1 MNKLLMATLLETE
14 YLRALSCG
22 RPKHGRC
29 DDFSLKHPKMLL
41 SQRAKIFSPFAA
53 LTGFEEAIDE
63 KVRPYVE
70 KRELNDEEQAALET
84 ALSRLHDLAK
94 NLRMAKE
101 NLAAATVTF
110 FVPCADENHEAY
122 GRGGSYERY
131 TGTVWKVDPIL
142 TKSLLIGDRTIEF
155 SELAEIVI
163 QEDP

>member
-1 MNKLLMATLLETE
+1 MDNE
-14 YLRALSCG
+14 YRRALSHG

-29 DDFSLKHPKMLL
+29 DDFSLKHPRMQM

-53 LTGFEEAIDE
+53 LKGFEEAIDE
-63 KVRPYVE
+63 KIRVYVE

-84 ALSRLHDLAK
+84 ALARLRELAA
-94 NLRMAKE
+94 NLRTAKE
-101 NLAAATVTF
+101 NQVTARVTWF
-110 FVPCADENHEAY
+110 IPCADENHEAY
-122 GRGGSYERY
+122 GRGGSYESY

-163 QEDP
+163 QEDS

>member
-1 MNKLLMATLLETE
+1 MEVE
-14 YLRALSCG
+14 YLRALSRG

-29 DDFSLKHPKMLL
+29 DDFSLRHPKMQL

-53 LTGFEEAIDE
+53 LKGFEEAIGE
-63 KVRPYVE
+63 KVRVYVE
-70 KRELNDEEQAALET
+70 KRELNDEEQEALET
-84 ALSRLHDLAK
+84 ALLRLHELTRSP
-94 NLRMAKE
+94 RMTKE
-101 NLAAATVTF
+101 NRVTATVTW

-122 GRGGSYERY
+122 GHGGSYERY

-163 QEDP
+163 QEDS

>member
-1 MNKLLMATLLETE
+1 LDNE
-14 YLRALSCG
+14 YRRALSRG

-53 LTGFEEAIDE
+53 LKGFEEAIDE
-63 KVRPYVE
+63 KIQVYAE
-70 KRELNDEEQAALET
+70 KRELNDEEQEALEAAL
-84 ALSRLHDLAK
+84 LRLHELTK

-101 NLAAATVTF
+101 NRVTATVTW

-122 GRGGSYERY
+122 GRGGTYERY

-163 QEDP
+163 QEGP

>member
-70 KRELNDEEQAALET
+70 KQELNDEEQAALET
-84 ALSRLHDLAK
+84 ALSRLHDLTK

-101 NLAAATVTF
+101 NLVAATVTF

>member
-84 ALSRLHDLAK
+84 ALSRLHDLTK

-101 NLAAATVTF
+101 NLAAAIVTF

-142 TKSLLIGDRTIEF
+142 TKSLFIGDRTIAF

-163 QEDP
+163 QEEP

>member
-1 MNKLLMATLLETE
+1 MEE
-14 YLRALSCG
+14 RYRSALSLG

-53 LTGFEEAIDE
+53 LKGFEEAIDE
-63 KVRPYVE
+63 KVQVYVE
-70 KRELNDEEQAALET
+70 KRELNDEEQEALES
-84 ALSRLHDLAK
+84 ALSRLHDLTR
-94 NLRMAKE
+94 NLRTAKE
-101 NLAAATVTF
+101 NRVTAAVTF

-122 GRGGSYERY
+122 GRGGSYEHY
-131 TGTVWKVDPIL
+131 TGTVWKVDPVL

>member
-84 ALSRLHDLAK
+84 ALSRLHDLTK

-101 NLAAATVTF
+101 NLVAATVTF
-110 FVPCADENHEAY
+110 FVPCADKNHEAY

>member
-53 LTGFEEAIDE
+53 LTGFEEAIGE
-63 KVRPYVE
+63 KVQVYAE

-84 ALSRLHDLAK
+84 ALSRLHDLTK

-101 NLAAATVTF
+101 NLVAATVTF

-163 QEDP
+163 QEDS

>member
-29 DDFSLKHPKMLL
+29 DDSSLKHPRMLL

-53 LTGFEEAIDE
+53 LKGFEDAIDE
-63 KVRPYVE
+63 KVQVYVE
-70 KRELNDEEQAALET
+70 KRELNDEEQEALET
-84 ALSRLHDLAK
+84 ALSRLHDLTA
-94 NLRMAKE
+94 NLRAAKE
-101 NLAAATVTF
+101 NRITATVTW

-131 TGTVWKVDPIL
+131 TGTVWKIDPIL

-163 QEDP
+163 QEDS

>member
-84 ALSRLHDLAK
+84 ALSRLHDLTK

>member
-1 MNKLLMATLLETE
+1 MEE
-14 YLRALSCG
+14 RYRSALSRG

-53 LTGFEEAIDE
+53 LKGFEEAIDE
-63 KVRPYVE
+63 KVQVYVE
-70 KRELNDEEQAALET
+70 KRELNDEEQEALES
-84 ALSRLHDLAK
+84 ALSRLHDLTR
-94 NLRMAKE
+94 NRRTAKE
-101 NLAAATVTF
+101 NRVTAAVTF

-122 GRGGSYERY
+122 GRGGSYEHY
-131 TGTVWKVDPIL
+131 TGTVWKVDPVL

>member
-1 MNKLLMATLLETE
+1 MNILENE
-14 YLRALSCG
+14 YLAALSRG

-29 DDFSLKHPKMLL
+29 DDFSLKHPRMLL

-53 LTGFEEAIDE
+53 LKGFEEAIEE
-63 KVRPYVE
+63 KVQVYAE
-70 KRELNDEEQAALET
+70 KRELNDEELEALDAAL
-84 ALSRLHDLAK
+84 LRLHDLTA
-94 NLRMAKE
+94 NLRAAKE
-101 NLAAATVTF
+101 NRVTATVTW

-163 QEDP
+163 QEDS

>member
-84 ALSRLHDLAK
+84 ALSRLHDLTK

-101 NLAAATVTF
+101 NLVAATVTF
-110 FVPCADENHEAY
+110 FVPCADEDHEAY

>member
-84 ALSRLHDLAK
+84 ALSRLHDLTK

-101 NLAAATVTF
+101 NLAAAIVTF

>member
-1 MNKLLMATLLETE
+1 MDTLWETE
-14 YLRALSCG
+14 YLRALSRG
-22 RPKHGRC
+22 RPRHGRC
-29 DDFSLKHPKMLL
+29 DDFSLKHPRMLL

-53 LTGFEEAIDE
+53 LKGFEDAIDE
-63 KVRPYVE
+63 KVQVYVE
-70 KRELNDEEQAALET
+70 KRELNDEEQEALET
-84 ALSRLHDLAK
+84 ALSRLHDLTA
-94 NLRMAKE
+94 NLRAAKE
-101 NLAAATVTF
+101 NRITATVTW

-131 TGTVWKVDPIL
+131 TGTVWKIDPIL